1 MSQFMKELLTSKS
14 YTSKQGWQSREF
26 NRDKF
31 HSLVRTMLFVYVQI
45 QMGEGL
51 IICTPLVIIFRN
63 HNFVLIM

>member
-31 HSLVRTMLFVYVQI
+31 HFLVRTMLFAYVQT
-45 QMGEGL
+45 QMGKGL
-51 IICTPLVIIFRN
+51 IICSPLVIIFKMCN
-63 HNFVLIM
+63 KTASL

>member
-31 HSLVRTMLFVYVQI
+31 HTLVRTMLFAYVQT
-45 QMGEGL
+45 QLGKRVNYLLML
-51 IICTPLVIIFRN
+51 NLKLFLCIF
-63 HNFVLIM
+63 L